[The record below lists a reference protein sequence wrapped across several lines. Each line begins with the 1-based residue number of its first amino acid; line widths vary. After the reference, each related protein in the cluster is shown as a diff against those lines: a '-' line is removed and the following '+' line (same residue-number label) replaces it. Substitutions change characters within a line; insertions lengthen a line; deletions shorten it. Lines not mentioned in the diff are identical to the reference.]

1 MSRKYLQLTTLLI
14 VLITLI
20 LIPGC
25 AKEKQAPVTVT
36 PKPLPGELLLS
47 PESLRSADLEIAWSR
62 VIPLKSKE
70 RLKTLNIVND
80 RVYSISGRNYL
91 VSLDRFRAL
100 PIYSWRL
107 AQPEATLC
115 GLKAYGENIYSIVGA
130 ELIILGEKE
139 GTVHRKRHIGFGP
152 VCPPARNN
160 YFFYIP
166 GTDRRIH
173 VLNADNMVQ
182 VFEVSANDNGQI
194 TSVMAEDDIVVFTTD
209 AGTIAGMMPDRPYQL
224 WRFKATG
231 GINGP
236 AIYSNRNYFFSSRDT
251 YIYCINRSRGEL
263 VWKYLAGAILT
274 DAPEVTDDYVYQ
286 HVAGH
291 GLLAIDK
298 KTGQLA
304 WKLKEGIDLL
314 AEDGRK
320 VYVMAENNKIVV
332 MDNKKLEKINEIDAP
347 EVTNW
352 ITNTVDSMMYL
363 ADESGRIMCVKPI
376 EY

>member
-1 MSRKYLQLTTLLI
+1 
-14 VLITLI
+14 
-20 LIPGC
+20 
-25 AKEKQAPVTVT
+25 
-36 PKPLPGELLLS
+36 
-47 PESLRSADLEIAWSR
+47 
-62 VIPLKSKE
+62 
-70 RLKTLNIVND
+70 
-80 RVYSISGRNYL
+80 
-91 VSLDRFRAL
+91 
-100 PIYSWRL
+100 
-107 AQPEATLC
+107 
-115 GLKAYGENIYSIVGA
+115 
-130 ELIILGEKE
+130 
-139 GTVHRKRHIGFGP
+139 
-152 VCPPARNN
+152 
-160 YFFYIP
+160 
-166 GTDRRIH
+166 
-173 VLNADNMVQ
+173 MVQ